1 MILSELEI
9 IDEKKS
15 PMINFLMTIFCWQF
29 CREIRIPMKYS
40 IVILQFLGSGKKAKK
55 KRLWGTFEEGCLQ

>member
-9 IDEKKS
+9 IDEIKS

-40 IVILQFLGSGKKAKK
+40 IVILQFLGSGKKEKK
-55 KRLWGTFEEGCLQ
+55 KTSVGNV